1 VGNITYPAGG
11 EIRFTIRAWQKF
23 GWFLEKDWHTDKER
37 MCVWTYPPG
46 VREAGNGG
54 VTQPQAEEFAAKHK
68 IEGYVMCGTPDGGA
82 TWEEICYGIFSKGF
96 VIGAIPIYEN
106 YTMMQGGDGSFPD
119 PRGEIAGFHA
129 LCFYGYD
136 EDNLY
141 LVHSWGEWCGQ
152 FGRISRKYFNQAK
165 DLSVW
170 MVVLDK
176 EEFKVGQEI
185 HATLRIT
192 SNVPARV
199 KVDNVEVGNTPL
211 SIAIEHKRMY
221 VIAARALEGV
231 YVSQQKL
238 VDDSVS
244 SVEFTLEALPSKP
257 RWEVA
262 WDALVE
268 FIKVILNAALRR

>member
-1 VGNITYPAGG
+1 
-11 EIRFTIRAWQKF
+11 
-23 GWFLEKDWHTDKER
+23 
-37 MCVWTYPPG
+37 
-46 VREAGNGG
+46 
-54 VTQPQAEEFAAKHK
+54 
-68 IEGYVMCGTPDGGA
+68 MCGTPDGGA